1 MQTLKEWW
9 EKNKDIASF
18 SNDLKLRI
26 YANYDTKSKSVS
38 GKLIEVEGG
47 YAPLSS
53 EYAILLF
60 GDYIIVKFAAS
71 LTSHQLV
78 IDIIKSHELK
88 GD

>member
-18 SNDLKLRI
+18 SNNLKLRI
-26 YANYDTKSKSVS
+26 YSNYDTKSKSVS
-38 GKLIEVEGG
+38 GKLIEVEGEHT
-47 YAPLSS
+47 PVSS

-60 GDYIIVKFAAS
+60 GDYIIAKFAAS
-71 LTSHQLV
+71 LTSHQLI
-78 IDIIKSHELK
+78 IDIIKSDELK